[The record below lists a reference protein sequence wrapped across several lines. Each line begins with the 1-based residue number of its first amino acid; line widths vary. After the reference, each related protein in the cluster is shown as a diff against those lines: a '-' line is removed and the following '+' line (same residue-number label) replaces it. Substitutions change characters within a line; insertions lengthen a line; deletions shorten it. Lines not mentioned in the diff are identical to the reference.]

1 MQCIEP
7 RAGANPLPNGL
18 QAVQNCRT
26 SEIPAQA
33 TLDSLGHSPG
43 SGAPCNF
50 TLRVAHDS
58 RSLQMDVG
66 TGMVNPL
73 AAEDPKVLTRQDS
86 SDSEEE
92 KTLAAAAQLRQRNFL
107 DDAEKVT
114 GSICPAHPECLC
126 STAHLICRGLA
137 LHRNAHRPVIAGD

>member
-1 MQCIEP
+1 
-7 RAGANPLPNGL
+7 
-18 QAVQNCRT
+18 
-26 SEIPAQA
+26 
-33 TLDSLGHSPG
+33 
-43 SGAPCNF
+43 
-50 TLRVAHDS
+50 
-58 RSLQMDVG
+58 MDVG

-126 STAHLICRGLA
+126 STAHIICRGLA